1 MENFQMLIRYAA
13 VIVGTYL
20 FRDSPEAIESFAGLA
35 MCVAGILWALY
46 ARVIKAP
53 EDGKAKVS
61 TCGSSSPDSSE

>member
-13 VIVGTYL
+13 VIAGTYL
-20 FRDSPEAIESFAGLA
+20 FKDSPEAVESFAGLA
-35 MCVAGILWALY
+35 MCGAGILWALY

-53 EDGKAKVS
+53 EAGKVC